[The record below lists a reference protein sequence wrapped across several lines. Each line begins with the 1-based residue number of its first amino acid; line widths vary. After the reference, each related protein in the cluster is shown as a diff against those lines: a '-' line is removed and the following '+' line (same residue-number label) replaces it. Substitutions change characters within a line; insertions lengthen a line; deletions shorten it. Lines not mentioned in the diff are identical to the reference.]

1 MTMFGKKKEEEK
13 KPYKRYLV
21 IATDGDVV
29 RFMQSVSNEIE
40 GNDLAKKWKMEL
52 PNTRVLL
59 LKVLSEAM
67 FPKDIN
73 ITMEDFEGF

>member
-1 MTMFGKKKEEEK
+1 
-13 KPYKRYLV
+13 
-21 IATDGDVV
+21 
-29 RFMQSVSNEIE
+29 MQSVSNEIE